1 MSIDCIK
8 RFWLACAL
16 AVLGAGAAAQ
26 EPTDMERLRSQVATI
41 RDRAALTHFVAD
53 ESEFNPLAKLSSG
66 ARARLLAY
74 SLYSSSGEITS
85 LYFRDIVEE
94 LKPADAYQLFA
105 LFAFGFP
112 CSSMIAAHGASS
124 VGRDRSVL
132 ETVCGMR
139 SQKIG
144 IATTYEGYYCNGGYC
159 TSNHHFVCNTGSCKP
174 R

>member
-66 ARARLLAY
+66 ARARALSRDLLNGSPAAAPIWRCY
-74 SLYSSSGEITS
+74 AAAWRSRNSS
-85 LYFRDIVEE
+85 
-94 LKPADAYQLFA
+94 A
-105 LFAFGFP
+105 
-112 CSSMIAAHGASS
+112 
-124 VGRDRSVL
+124 
-132 ETVCGMR
+132 
-139 SQKIG
+139 
-144 IATTYEGYYCNGGYC
+144 
-159 TSNHHFVCNTGSCKP
+159 
-174 R
+174 